1 MAQHAADAA
10 ATSSPEPSADLVS
23 SIVADSNMD
32 HSQSQEDNSPPTTKD
47 SDANAKRNA
56 KDPSR
61 PRRKK
66 ARRACH
72 ACQRAHLTCGMS
84 HFLLLDYLSP
94 SLSSQLTFEYRRRK
108 TL

>member
-1 MAQHAADAA
+1 MASSEDQDAA
-10 ATSSPEPSADLVS
+10 SRSGSPGSAGDPDSSM
-23 SIVADSNMD
+23 MD
-32 HSQSQEDNSPPTTKD
+32 TDNKSENQSGEGEVKKKD
-47 SDANAKRNA
+47 P

-84 HFLLLDYLSP
+84 I
-94 SLSSQLTFEYRRRK
+94 
-108 TL
+108 